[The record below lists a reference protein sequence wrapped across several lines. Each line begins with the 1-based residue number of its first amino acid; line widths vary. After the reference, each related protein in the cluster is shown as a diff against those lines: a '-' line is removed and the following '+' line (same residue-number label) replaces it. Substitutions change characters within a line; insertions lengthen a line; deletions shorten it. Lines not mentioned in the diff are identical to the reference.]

1 MRCPCLNSESTI
13 ARLEFSAS
21 AEKSHYPEKLHV
33 FLAATTQVI
42 DATTQNQTPNH
53 SPWAIN
59 LALHGKICRLLSGA
73 FFDRCDHQPRDTNDA
88 LVILAGE

>member
-21 AEKSHYPEKLHV
+21 AEKSQYSEKLHV
-33 FLAATTQVI
+33 FLAATAQVI
-42 DATTQNQTPNH
+42 DLTTQNQ
-53 SPWAIN
+53 SAQSFALGIN
-59 LALHGKICRLLSGA
+59 LAVHGKICRLLSGA
-73 FFDRCDHQPRDTNDA
+73 FFDRCDHQPRDTNNA

>member
-21 AEKSHYPEKLHV
+21 AEKSQYSEKLHV
-33 FLAATTQVI
+33 FLAATAQDI
-42 DATTQNQTPNH
+42 DLTIKIEVPNH

-59 LALHGKICRLLSGA
+59 LAVHGKICRLLLGA